1 MRGLCRAREY
11 ALLQNFRSILVV
23 GASDISYI
31 TGMSTL
37 AAAFGWGFLASV
49 SACAYPLLPLAASL
63 RRASANYAMVIAL
76 TYGVAAAISGA
87 AFAKYLGHPYLVTA
101 TGTALLYLGL
111 GYARIVPLPRAVLEN
126 ETKST
131 LATTLLG
138 ILSVFLI
145 APCTVPFL
153 GNTLVASGKTGG
165 AIELIAPFA
174 FATGLALPFLLLRFI
189 PAGVPKNETWRNAL
203 HYAAAAVS
211 IAAGFHYL
219 EDLAGDFPPIAQAFP
234 FAVIGFAMCVTFYV
248 LAEPM
253 KREQPMPFRLKLN
266 TAGMLMISGLGLF
279 LFTSPFVKYWGAEV
293 KNNTGAMPDSS
304 RKVTMSLPQGKL
316 KWYKDLAEAKTIAAK
331 EGKILF
337 IDFWADWCT
346 ACEEMEKKLFIKEE
360 FINFALENKIL
371 PVRIDYS
378 SPTDELDK
386 LAQTY
391 NIRGLPTVVLTKPDG
406 ELIHTLTGF
415 YSKDYAMRE
424 LRSALKD

>member
-1 MRGLCRAREY
+1 M
-11 ALLQNFRSILVV
+11 
-23 GASDISYI
+23 
-31 TGMSTL
+31 L
-37 AAAFGWGFLASV
+37 ADAFGWGFLAAV
-49 SACAYPLLPLAASL
+49 SASIYPLLPIVAAVRPAIVIYSL
-63 RRASANYAMVIAL
+63 TMAL
-76 TYGVAAAISGA
+76 TYAAATAIFGA
-87 AFAKYLGHPYLVTA
+87 TFAKYFGHPYLVA
-101 TGTALLYLGL
+101 VIGFALIYLGL
-111 GYARIVPLPRAVLEN
+111 VYARIVQLPGNIFQSES
-126 ETKST
+126 KS
-131 LATTLLG
+131 LFLPMLLGMFSALVAAPATT
-138 ILSVFLI
+138 
-145 APCTVPFL
+145 PFF
-153 GNTLVASGKTGG
+153 GNTLIAAGKTGG
-165 AIELIAPFA
+165 VPELIAPFV
-174 FATGLALPFLLLRFI
+174 FAAGLALPFLLIGFLPLR
-189 PAGVPKNETWRNAL
+189 APKNAAWQNAL
-203 HYAAAAVS
+203 QYGAAAVS

-293 KNNTGAMPDSS
+293 KNNTGAVSDTS
-304 RKVTMSLPQGKL
+304 RKVTMTLPQGKL
-316 KWYKDLAEAKTIAAK
+316 KWYKDLAEAKAVAVK

-346 ACEEMEKKLFIKEE
+346 ACEEMEKKLFVKEE

-415 YSKDYAMRE
+415 YSKDYSMRE
-424 LRSALKD
+424 LKSALKD